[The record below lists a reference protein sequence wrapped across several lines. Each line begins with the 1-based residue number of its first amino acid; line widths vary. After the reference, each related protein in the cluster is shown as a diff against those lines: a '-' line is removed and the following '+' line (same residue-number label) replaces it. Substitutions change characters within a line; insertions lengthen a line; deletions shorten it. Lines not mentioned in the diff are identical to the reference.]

1 MPELPEVENLRRGL
15 VRAIVGQKIK
25 RVEVRRSKIVSGKGN
40 IRPASF
46 KKKRE
51 FERGLQGEVFSA
63 IERRAKNLIFRF
75 RSNKVLLAHL
85 KMSGQFAYYS
95 ERRGVRMFSNDK
107 AVNAPR
113 LPDGQG
119 GVRKNAKPAPLIGG
133 HPIEL
138 SEHHLPNKHTHII
151 FQLSRGVLYYNDTRM
166 FGYLLYYPDS
176 QAFEQENH
184 FGLFGSEPLSRNFTA
199 KYLHNSLKN
208 KKGNIKSVLMGQK
221 IVTGLGNI
229 YTDECLF
236 AARILPYRPASSLS
250 PRETT
255 KLHKVIVN
263 ILRRAIKT
271 GGSSVATYRLLDET
285 RGNYAREH
293 QVYGKAGK
301 QCPLCHKPLAKM
313 LIQSR
318 TTVFCPRCQK

>member
-25 RVEVRRSKIVSGKGN
+25 RVEVSRSKIVSGKGN

-107 AVNAPR
+107 AGNAPR
-113 LPDGQG
+113 L
-119 GVRKNAKPAPLIGG
+119 
-133 HPIEL
+133 
-138 SEHHLPNKHTHII
+138 
-151 FQLSRGVLYYNDTRM
+151 
-166 FGYLLYYPDS
+166 PDS

-236 AARILPYRPASSLS
+236 AARFLPYRPASSLS

-285 RGNYAREH
+285 RSNYARDH

-318 TTVFCPRCQK
+318 TTVFCHRCQK